1 VAVLEVDPVV
11 LVERGNPIERNLRSN
26 RITRE
31 ELAAQARLQ
40 RIAHIGDV
48 ERAVLETSGQ
58 ISFTPKTA
66 S

>member
-1 VAVLEVDPVV
+1 MLEGDPVV
-11 LVERGNPIERNLRSN
+11 LVERGNTIDRNLRSN

-40 RIAHIGDV
+40 QIAHIGDV
-48 ERAVLETSGQ
+48 EWAVLETSGQ
-58 ISFTPKTA
+58 ISFILKTR